1 VIKSIGLSLFK
12 GDDTYLQAVISMA
25 LTRQQVE
32 HVARLARLGL
42 SEAEKEAFT
51 VQLSRILEHVES
63 MAQVSTADVDPT
75 YQAVALS
82 NVLREDKPL
91 PSLDRE
97 KVLSQAPEA
106 EAGCFKVPK
115 ITEG

>member
-1 VIKSIGLSLFK
+1 
-12 GDDTYLQAVISMA
+12 MA
-25 LTRQQVE
+25 LTRNQVE
-32 HVARLARLGL
+32 HVAKLARLGL

-63 MAQVSTADVDPT
+63 LNRLETGDVPPT
-75 YQAVALS
+75 YHAVALQ
-82 NVLREDKPL
+82 NVLREDKPHQ
-91 PSLDRE
+91 SLDRE
-97 KVLSQAPEA
+97 KVLSQAPDA